1 MIKTFFTAKGGN
13 GRKVKKKV
21 SGDVM
26 NYLDVLKLTVLAGE
40 IMIKSGAEIYRTE
53 DVMDRIA
60 KNYGARQVESFVT
73 PTGIFCAIE
82 SIDGQVFTTVR
93 RIESRG
99 FNLTKIDK
107 VNAFSRRLSK
117 RHIPVEEGIRELTEI
132 AQEKSE
138 YPWWLKIFAAGTG
151 ALFSTGLIGG
161 KGAEMAVSFL
171 IAILVRAFIMAV
183 PDFGLFPFFFDLA
196 GGFISTLLVVAIAK
210 IYPLMLGVTVV
221 GSIMPFIPGMS
232 ITNSI
237 RDAIAGDFLA
247 SQARGLEAFLRVL
260 ALAVSAAVVLALVV

>member
-1 MIKTFFTAKGGN
+1 MK
-13 GRKVKKKV
+13 
-21 SGDVM
+21 M

-53 DVMDRIA
+53 EVMDRIA
-60 KNYGARQVESFVT
+60 KNYGVKYVESFVT

-82 SIDGQVFTTVR
+82 TDDGQVFTTVR

-107 VNAFSRRLSK
+107 VNDFSRRLAR
-117 RHIPVEEGIRELTEI
+117 RHIPVEEGIAELTKV
-132 AQEKSE
+132 AREKSE
-138 YPWWLKIFAAGTG
+138 YPRWLKVLAAGLG
-151 ALFSTGLIGG
+151 AFFATGLIGG
-161 KGAEMAVSFL
+161 RGLEMGISLFIAMLVRSFI
-171 IAILVRAFIMAV
+171 IAI
-183 PDFGLFPFFFDLA
+183 PDLGLFPFFLDLV
-196 GGFISTLLVVAIAK
+196 GGFLSTLMVVAISK
-210 IYPLMLGVTVV
+210 FYPISLGVTVV

-247 SQARGLEAFLRVL
+247 SQARGLEAFLRVI
-260 ALAVSAAVVLALVV
+260 ALAVSAAVVLAFLA

>member
-1 MIKTFFTAKGGN
+1 
-13 GRKVKKKV
+13 
-21 SGDVM
+21 M

-60 KNYGARQVESFVT
+60 KNYGVKHVESFVT

-82 SIDGQVFTTVR
+82 TEAGQSFTTVR

-107 VNAFSRRLSK
+107 VNAFSRRLAK
-117 RHIPVEEGIRELTEI
+117 KHIPVEEGIKELLKI
-132 AQEKSE
+132 SQEKSE
-138 YPWWLKIFAAGTG
+138 YSGSLKILGAGFG
-151 ALFSTGLIGG
+151 AFFSTGLIGG
-161 KGAEMAVSFL
+161 NGVEMLVSMLVAVVVRSFVM
-171 IAILVRAFIMAV
+171 AI

-196 GGFISTLLVVAIAK
+196 GGFLSTLLTVEIAK
-210 IYPLMLGVTVV
+210 IYPLSIGVTVI

-232 ITNSI
+232 ITNAI

-260 ALAVSAAVVLALVV
+260 ALAASAAVVLALFI

>member
-1 MIKTFFTAKGGN
+1 
-13 GRKVKKKV
+13 
-21 SGDVM
+21 M

-53 DVMDRIA
+53 DVMERIA
-60 KNYGARQVESFVT
+60 KNYGVKQVESFVT
-73 PTGIFCAIE
+73 PTGLFCAIE
-82 SIDGQVFTTVR
+82 TADGQSFTTVR

-107 VNAFSRRLSK
+107 VNAFSRRLTK
-117 RHIPVEEGIRELTEI
+117 RPIPVEEGIRELTKI

-138 YPWWLKIFAAGTG
+138 YPWWLKILGAGFG
-151 ALFSTGLIGG
+151 AFFSTGLIGG
-161 KGAEMAVSFL
+161 QEVEMIVSL
-171 IAILVRAFIMAV
+171 IIAMLVRSFVMAV
-183 PDFGLFPFFFDLA
+183 PDFGLFPFFFDLV
-196 GGFISTLLVVAIAK
+196 GGFLSTMLVVEISK
-210 IYPLMLGVTVV
+210 FYPLTLGVTVV

-232 ITNSI
+232 ITNAI

-260 ALAVSAAVVLALVV
+260 ALAVSAAVGLALFL